1 VLAEVGDHHA
11 FHHVAI
17 TAKNPERSLKAARQ
31 RWLDHG
37 YHVSEV
43 KQEFIHSVHT
53 RDPHGTRM
61 EFT

>member
-1 VLAEVGDHHA
+1 
-11 FHHVAI
+11 VAI